1 MGEEVRTDIDEESCI
16 IGLNETK
23 DGDEVVVMADKGTEG
38 GVEESQGSRNY
49 TSASFHMRKFRTIIP
64 VCIHSQILKWCSTG
78 RESEGIRYVNPRIR
92 NCLIW
97 ENIW

>member
-38 GVEESQGSRNY
+38 SVEESQGSRNY
-49 TSASFHMRKFRTIIP
+49 TSASFA
-64 VCIHSQILKWCSTG
+64 QI
-78 RESEGIRYVNPRIR
+78 
-92 NCLIW
+92 
-97 ENIW
+97 

>member
-23 DGDEVVVMADKGTEG
+23 DGDEVVVMADIGTEG
-38 GVEESQGSRNY
+38 GVLKSPKVAEIILLP
-49 TSASFHMRKFRTIIP
+49 HLRKFRTIIP